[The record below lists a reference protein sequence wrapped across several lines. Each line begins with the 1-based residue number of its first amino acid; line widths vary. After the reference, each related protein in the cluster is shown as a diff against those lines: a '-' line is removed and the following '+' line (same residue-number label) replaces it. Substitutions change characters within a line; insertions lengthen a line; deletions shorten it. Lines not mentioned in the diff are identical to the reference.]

1 MPNRRKLTPE
11 TRDRILALIKAG
23 NYRET
28 ACAAVGIRSDTLR
41 DWLKRGARE
50 EGTIY
55 ADFSDLM
62 DQAEAEAE
70 ARDVA
75 LIGKAGQED
84 WRALAWRLERRGKER
99 WRTSAEHEHTGAKG
113 GPIELMQVVS
123 AIAKAEKARGS
134 GDSED

>member
-28 ACAAVGIRSDTLR
+28 AAAAVGIRGDTLR
-41 DWLKRGARE
+41 EWLRRGARE

-55 ADFSDLM
+55 SDFAELM

-99 WRTSAEHEHTGAKG
+99 WRTSTEHEHTGARG
-113 GPIELMQVVS
+113 GPIELMTVVS
-123 AIAKAEKARGS
+123 AIAKAEKGRGDAGS
-134 GDSED
+134 DD